1 MDRQAFRDE
10 VIFRL
15 TGGILDIEL
24 DGASIDKL
32 LNAAFREV
40 QRYIDTTKIITVPYK
55 YCLDFNDKKYLDFTD
70 CNVSSV
76 VSVYRSDGFTGNP
89 TLAAAGGGMV
99 DPMLASQWQ
108 LMTGTG
114 SLYNFSN
121 YVFNYASWNT
131 LLQIRNTTSTDLA
144 WKYDKSTNRL
154 YINIA
159 SNVPKAI
166 TVEFIPRFND
176 ISEIVSDY
184 WIDILVRMA
193 VAIGKVTLGRIRTRY
208 TQSNALWQQDGA
220 TILGE
225 GTAELTELRSQL
237 KADHNLFYPID

>member
-10 VIFRL
+10 VIFKL

-24 DGASIDKL
+24 DDAAIDKL
-32 LNAAFREV
+32 LDAAFREI

-55 YCLDFNDKKYLDFTD
+55 PCIDFTD
-70 CNVSSV
+70 CGVSSITA
-76 VSVYRSDGFTGNP
+76 VYRADGFTGNP
-89 TLAAAGGGMV
+89 SLAAAGAGTI

-108 LMTGTG
+108 LLSGTG

-121 YVFNYASWNT
+121 YVYNYASWNT

-144 WKYDKSTNRL
+144 FKFDKSTNKL
-154 YINIA
+154 YINIS
-159 SNVPKAI
+159 SNTPDYI
-166 TVEFIPRFND
+166 TVEFVPRFND
-176 ISEIVSDY
+176 VSEIVSDY
-184 WIDILVRMA
+184 WIDVLVRMA

-225 GTAELTELRSQL
+225 GTAELAELRTQL

>member
-24 DGASIDKL
+24 DDASIDKL

-40 QRYIDTTKIITVPYK
+40 QRYIDTTKIITIPYK
-55 YCLDFNDKKYLDFTD
+55 SCIDFTD
-70 CNVSSV
+70 CGVSSIT
-76 VSVYRSDGFTGNP
+76 SVYRSDGFTGNAS
-89 TLAAAGGGMV
+89 LASASGGMV

-108 LMTGTG
+108 LMAGTG

-121 YVFNYASWNT
+121 YVLNYASWNT

-154 YINIA
+154 YVNIA
-159 SNVPKAI
+159 SNAPSFI
-166 TVEFIPRFND
+166 TVEFVPRFND

-225 GTAELTELRSQL
+225 GTAELAELRNQL
-237 KADHNLFYPID
+237 SANHNLFYPVD